1 MKTENGF
8 KVLAVI
14 FRLRFFEPNID
25 PSPNVKK
32 AFFLQYH
39 GTRKV
44 DFVDEIELWKIGWA
58 LVDDRPERLLDT
70 LHSTMTITPRLMP
83 GYIYTTSSVS
93 Y

>member
-1 MKTENGF
+1 M
-8 KVLAVI
+8 
-14 FRLRFFEPNID
+14 
-25 PSPNVKK
+25 
-32 AFFLQYH
+32 
-39 GTRKV
+39 
-44 DFVDEIELWKIGWA
+44 DEVELWKIGWA